1 MPESELPSGQANET
15 SATEAAEADRK
26 NNEPRDVAGVWT
38 RRLLIVAAVIWI
50 WHLFAD
56 RITPYSEH
64 ARVRTYITPVVPQVS
79 GNVVEVGVDFSQV
92 VKAGDLLFK
101 IDQTHYQ
108 LALDKAQA
116 SLDQVLQNVGA
127 SGDDI
132 VTSEAKLTQAQTYL
146 NYAETEARRYQK
158 LAERGVIAEAERA
171 RVAAVIERARSDV
184 VKAEAE
190 LKAAERKLGD
200 EGADNPRVREALSRL
215 RSASLD
221 LARTE
226 IRAPA
231 DGAVTNAI
239 LSPGQYANKGRAVMT
254 FLDTKLVWVEAYLRE
269 NSLGRI
275 EPGAAV
281 DIALDK
287 APGKVFAGEVANL
300 TYGVNWNQAGQ
311 SASALPTISVNEGWL
326 RDAQRFPVHIIFKD
340 DLAEGHRLEGGQ
352 ADVVIYTGNNYLLN
366 AVAWLQIRLM
376 SLLSYVY

>member
-1 MPESELPSGQANET
+1 MPETEAPGDQKSEASANET
-15 SATEAAEADRK
+15 SQTANEK
-26 NNEPRDVAGVWT
+26 NKSTDAAGVWT
-38 RRLLIVAAVIWI
+38 RRLLIVAAVLWI

-64 ARVRTYITPVVPQVS
+64 ARVRTYITPIVPQVS
-79 GNVVEVGVDFSQV
+79 GNVVEVGVEFSQP
-92 VKAGDLLFK
+92 VKAGELLFK
-101 IDQTHYQ
+101 IDQQDYQ
-108 LALDKAQA
+108 LALAKAQA

-146 NYAETEARRYQK
+146 TYAETEAKRYQK

-171 RVAAVIERARSDV
+171 RVAAEIERARSDV
-184 VKAEAE
+184 AKAEAE
-190 LKAAERKLGD
+190 LKAAQRKLGD
-200 EGADNPRVREALSRL
+200 EGANNPKVREALSRV
-215 RSASLD
+215 RGASLD

-226 IRAPA
+226 VKAPA
-231 DGAVTNAI
+231 DGAVTNAV
-239 LSPGQYANKGRAVMT
+239 LSPGQYANKGQAVMT

-269 NSLGRI
+269 NSLGRVK
-275 EPGAAV
+275 PGAAV

-287 APGKVFAGEVANL
+287 APGKVFAGKVASL

-326 RDAQRFPVHIIFKD
+326 RDAQRFPVHITFKD

-352 ADVVIYTGNNYLLN
+352 ADVVIYTGDNYLLN